1 MIPVG
6 GHNRVTLSSLLAW
19 HLGRLIDFTDNE
31 FCGLEPQPQNATKAH
46 VSTTIHHTLRLRL
59 AKTTACVSL
68 AVFLKMLADVRE
80 LCAIPRRARKF
91 RTLVQR
97 WVRVAL

>member
-68 AVFLKMLADVRE
+68 AV
-80 LCAIPRRARKF
+80 LCGSCAPYLDAQGSFEHLFSDECVSR
-91 RTLVQR
+91 
-97 WVRVAL
+97 